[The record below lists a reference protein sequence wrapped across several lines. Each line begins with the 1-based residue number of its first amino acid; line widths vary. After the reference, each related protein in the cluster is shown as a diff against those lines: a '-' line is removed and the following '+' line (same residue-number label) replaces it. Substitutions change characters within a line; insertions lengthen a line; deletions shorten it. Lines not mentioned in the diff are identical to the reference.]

1 MSPGDKVLVKAFGV
15 GLRFLDFP
23 EIDIKSCD
31 PDLLE
36 KLQITIQP
44 GALKIPVKCVVP
56 NRIIGAGSGFQS
68 ESKVL
73 NLQMTDPDVRREAR
87 LDDLCFGDLV
97 AVQDWDSRYT
107 HGYLRGFTTIGII
120 SQGDSVRSGYGPGI
134 TVIMTGSS
142 KQIKPEIVEEAN
154 IAQYLGLL

>member
-1 MSPGDKVLVKAFGV
+1 M
-15 GLRFLDFP
+15 
-23 EIDIKSCD
+23 
-31 PDLLE
+31 
-36 KLQITIQP
+36 
-44 GALKIPVKCVVP
+44 KCVVP

-73 NLQMTDPDVRREAR
+73 NLQMTDLDVRREAR
-87 LDDLCFGDLV
+87 LDDLRFGDLV
-97 AVQDWDSRYT
+97 AVQDWDSRFT
-107 HGYLRGFTTIGII
+107 HGFLRGYTAVGIV

-134 TVIMTGSS
+134 TIIMTGSS